1 MGTLIRFTKMH
12 GLGNDFVILDNI
24 SQAVKIDHVLIRKI
38 ADRNFGIGC
47 DQVLVVDPPSLPE
60 LDFNYRIFNADG
72 KEVAQCGN
80 GARCFGRYVFEKGLI
95 DKKVIHIG
103 TTSGKMEI
111 DVSDPTH
118 IRVDMGLPQFSPKS
132 VPLNQKFADK
142 LANTA
147 RYKINLLGNEREV
160 TILSIGNPH
169 CIISVP
175 ATSEAAVNEV
185 GKALQQHPAFPKGV
199 NVSFLQ
205 VLARNHV
212 KCRVYERGVGET
224 LACGS
229 AACAAVIAGI
239 LQEELNA
246 TVKVDMPGGSLTVS
260 WQPEKPV
267 FLSGP
272 AKSVFAGE
280 FYLSVTEET
289 F

>member
-1 MGTLIRFTKMH
+1 MGTLIKFTKMH

-24 SQAVKIDHVLIRKI
+24 SQAIKIDYALIRKI

-47 DQVLVVDPPSLPE
+47 DQVLVVDPPMDPQ

-80 GARCFGRYVFEKGLI
+80 GARCFGRYVYEKGLI
-95 DKKVIHIG
+95 DKSHIQIG
-103 TTSGKMEI
+103 TSSGKMSI
-111 DVSDPTH
+111 NLCDLSH
-118 IRVDMGLPQFSPKS
+118 IQVDMGIPQFSPKAI
-132 VPLNQKFADK
+132 PLNTKFAHK
-142 LANTA
+142 LANPG

-185 GKALQQHPAFPKGV
+185 GKALQNHPAFPKGV
-199 NVSFLQ
+199 NVSFIQ

-212 KCRVYERGVGET
+212 KCRVFERGVGET

-239 LQEELNA
+239 LHQELNSE
-246 TVKVDMPGGSLTVS
+246 VKVDMAGGSLTVS
-260 WQPEKPV
+260 WQPQEAV
-267 FLSGP
+267 YLSGP
-272 AKSVFAGE
+272 AKSVFQGE
-280 FYLSVTEET
+280 FYLSTSEEI